1 MPSKTN
7 LETSTLTPWREP
19 ILTMVKEK
27 TKKFI
32 QKIQPKQTKPI
43 LYDLM

>member
-27 TKKFI
+27 TKKLYR
-32 QKIQPKQTKPI
+32 KYNPNKQNQYYMT
-43 LYDLM
+43 